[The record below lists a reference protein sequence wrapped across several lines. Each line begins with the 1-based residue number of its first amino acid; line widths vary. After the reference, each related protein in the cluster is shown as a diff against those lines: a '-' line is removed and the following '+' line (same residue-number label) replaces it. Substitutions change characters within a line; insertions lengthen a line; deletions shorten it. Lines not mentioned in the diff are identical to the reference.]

1 MRACFVSKGLQGDNM
16 LRMSLR
22 RVLRVVLSLLII
34 ILLWL
39 RAAREW
45 HERPALWLIGSLA
58 LSVILL
64 LVVIME
70 VTGARRKRGREAE
83 VPKRPLGLDS

>member
-1 MRACFVSKGLQGDNM
+1 
-16 LRMSLR
+16 MSLR
-22 RVLRVVLSLLII
+22 RVLRIALSLLII
-34 ILLWL
+34 ILLWI
-39 RAAREW
+39 RTAREW

-70 VTGARRKRGREAE
+70 VTGAQREAQAE
-83 VPKRPLGLDS
+83 R